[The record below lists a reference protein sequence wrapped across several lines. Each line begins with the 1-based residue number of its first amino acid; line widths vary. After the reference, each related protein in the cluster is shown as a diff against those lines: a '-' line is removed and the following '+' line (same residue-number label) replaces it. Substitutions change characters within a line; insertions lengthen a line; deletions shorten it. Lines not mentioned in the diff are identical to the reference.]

1 MADILHRITIDAPR
15 ERVHEMIATKT
26 ASNLLDR
33 QSDRGISSRPMTT
46 SLIAVVAGNSSE
58 STLGHESEP
67 SPSA

>member
-33 QSDRGISSRPMTT
+33 QSDRGI
-46 SLIAVVAGNSSE
+46 
-58 STLGHESEP
+58 
-67 SPSA
+67 